1 MLFINTCIKQ
11 FYASAPKG
19 ESIGGCYVAKIIKM
33 RPTDKIVWAKNWEA
47 EVEKAKMDRDCA
59 FDNTLIFSTL
69 DKLVSFFL

>member
-1 MLFINTCIKQ
+1 
-11 FYASAPKG
+11 
-19 ESIGGCYVAKIIKM
+19 M